1 MSFTR
6 SLSIMMLA
14 GVPTSTICPAS
25 RTHGTEQAR
34 STKHDTD
41 NTLGATALRWV
52 PWERFTIATDND
64 CDFLSPVATTT
75 TANALVV
82 AMQQHSEKGDN
93 LCIVLGD
100 SEGKNWSVRY

>member
-1 MSFTR
+1 MDPLR
-6 SLSIMMLA
+6 STFQGLSRLRLA
-14 GVPTSTICPAS
+14 NTYELYSIPLDHDVGRRADISHVSCLNDTWHRT

-64 CDFLSPVATTT
+64 CDFLSPVAPRRQR
-75 TANALVV
+75 
-82 AMQQHSEKGDN
+82 MR
-93 LCIVLGD
+93 
-100 SEGKNWSVRY
+100 W

>member
-1 MSFTR
+1 
-6 SLSIMMLA
+6 MMLA
-14 GVPTSTICPAS
+14 VVPILAMCPAS
-25 RTHGTEQAR
+25 TTHGTEQAR

-75 TANALVV
+75 AANALVV